1 VLSTRFAAQGN
12 ADEQSDAPKSANG
25 AFSKW
30 RDHRADLV
38 IRSVISS
45 IRSTFNLHMGLKM
58 AIPYPENAD
67 GDFYVE
73 RDCCTLCDVPMVEAP
88 LLFTYA
94 LGDDGKPDHC
104 YVSKQP
110 SNGSE
115 TESMISAI
123 QCAELRCIRYRGR
136 DQTILTRLI
145 KIGESEICDNLE

>member
-1 VLSTRFAAQGN
+1 MHPSRG
-12 ADEQSDAPKSANG
+12 SG
-25 AFSKW
+25 ALTFRNVTC
-30 RDHRADLV
+30 RDWV
-38 IRSVISS
+38 TMVVISS